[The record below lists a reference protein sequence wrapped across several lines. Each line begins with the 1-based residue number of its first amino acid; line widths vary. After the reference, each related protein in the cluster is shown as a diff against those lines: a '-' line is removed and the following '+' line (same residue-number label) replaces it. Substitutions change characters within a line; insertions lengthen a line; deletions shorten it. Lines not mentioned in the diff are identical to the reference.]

1 MSQLLAALGDNPY
14 FGAGFGLMG
23 LGLGAS
29 LARKGAQVG
38 LILFRRHY
46 MTTVEITCKDKVSV
60 FNMLAANF
68 FLEGGGA
75 GQATWSVGWAKFWNG
90 EIWIV
95 LPYLG

>member
-1 MSQLLAALGDNPY
+1 MSQIFAALQDNPY

-46 MTTVEITCKDKVSV
+46 MTTVEITCKDKVRIWLYASV
-60 FNMLAANF
+60 
-68 FLEGGGA
+68 
-75 GQATWSVGWAKFWNG
+75 
-90 EIWIV
+90 
-95 LPYLG
+95 

>member
-1 MSQLLAALGDNPY
+1 MSQILAALQDNPY

-46 MTTVEITCKDKVSV
+46 MTTVEITCKDKVRIGLYASV
-60 FNMLAANF
+60 KYENDYIHVAAF
-68 FLEGGGA
+68 H
-75 GQATWSVGWAKFWNG
+75 TTMSKTHV
-90 EIWIV
+90 V
-95 LPYLG
+95 

>member
-1 MSQLLAALGDNPY
+1 MSQILAALGDNPY

-46 MTTVEITCKDKVSV
+46 MTTVEITCKDKVPNL
-60 FNMLAANF
+60 FI
-68 FLEGGGA
+68 
-75 GQATWSVGWAKFWNG
+75 AKRAPSP
-90 EIWIV
+90 
-95 LPYLG
+95 LPICKIICKAFYY

>member
-1 MSQLLAALGDNPY
+1 MILKSHKAINLQIKVGDLVILEYKMSQILAALEDNPY

-46 MTTVEITCKDKVSV
+46 MTTVEITCKDKVSW
-60 FNMLAANF
+60 L
-68 FLEGGGA
+68 
-75 GQATWSVGWAKFWNG
+75 
-90 EIWIV
+90 
-95 LPYLG
+95 